1 MVDQDDA
8 TRVEILADIRRL
20 YATGDYDGVAGA
32 FGRLEDLNSI
42 RSNIRIEAIALAAR
56 ALVATGDPTGARA
69 VIKPVWKQPMKNHR
83 HYRYLAQVCL
93 ELGEYDRAASLANA
107 AAGLKQQE
115 NDARMAA
122 AEALGETSGA

>member
-1 MVDQDDA
+1 MAEQDDA
-8 TRVEILADIRRL
+8 TRIEILADIRRQ
-20 YATGDYDGVAGA
+20 YASGNYDAVASA
-32 FGRLEDLNSI
+32 FASLENINSI

-56 ALVATGDPTGARA
+56 ALIATGDTTEARA

-107 AAGLKQQE
+107 AGALKQQE
-115 NDARMAA
+115 TEARMAA
-122 AEALGETSGA
+122 TGDFEAG